1 MISRSLN
8 SVIQKRISSKKPVIL
23 FGPAGSGKASLLT
36 EIARS
41 IDPLFQSYDCTDPKT
56 LNFFQ
61 NGDYPE
67 LKEIIGGKKAVFL
80 NNVSRINNLSGFT
93 LRMTGFFPETRFLM
107 AGSYFP
113 GSTFGEGYIGL
124 STVPELFLH
133 PICWQE
139 YSEYETLIGSKSEL
153 EARIIY
159 GMYPEI
165 IENPGN
171 EKEILSKLT
180 EEYIFREINFSSGIR
195 KPQLLKRLLQ
205 ILALNIGKEISLNQ
219 LSELVKVDKNTIGS
233 YIAMLEKAFIV
244 FSLMPLKRNHPHEV
258 KSSRKIFF
266 YDNGIRNGII
276 SNYAAMNLR
285 LDAGSL
291 WENFCISE
299 RHKFLYLREKQYNSY
314 YWRTTSKKEVDYIE
328 EYDQG
333 LHAYRFKW
341 NLQTKRIFSKT
352 FRNAY
357 PLASTDIIST
367 NSFGKFVS
375 SSKIKI

>member
-1 MISRSLN
+1 
-8 SVIQKRISSKKPVIL
+8 
-23 FGPAGSGKASLLT
+23 
-36 EIARS
+36 
-41 IDPLFQSYDCTDPKT
+41 
-56 LNFFQ
+56 
-61 NGDYPE
+61 
-67 LKEIIGGKKAVFL
+67 
-80 NNVSRINNLSGFT
+80 
-93 LRMTGFFPETRFLM
+93 
-107 AGSYFP
+107 
-113 GSTFGEGYIGL
+113 
-124 STVPELFLH
+124 
-133 PICWQE
+133 
-139 YSEYETLIGSKSEL
+139 
-153 EARIIY
+153 
-159 GMYPEI
+159 
-165 IENPGN
+165 
-171 EKEILSKLT
+171 
-180 EEYIFREINFSSGIR
+180 
-195 KPQLLKRLLQ
+195 
-205 ILALNIGKEISLNQ
+205 
-219 LSELVKVDKNTIGS
+219 
-233 YIAMLEKAFIV
+233 MLEKAFIV

-276 SNYAAMNLR
+276 SNYAPMNLR

-291 WENFCISE
+291 WENFCISG